1 MAAAAV
7 YSPSVYDSLPS
18 LHAASDTFEQL
29 HELFL
34 KHEVYNEL
42 AICLLHRHFDLSP
55 SEKLVELGAISS
67 PWEDSQNR
75 PNVFGGSIVPRSWAF
90 RQGSLF
96 PFEFGYNE
104 GLKAEVYKPLPEKPA
119 FYTELNDLL
128 VKHGLEHLLGLTLN
142 TDEIRS
148 GTVKFEKTFDR
159 SNVVFTIKY
168 DNEIAA
174 KEAIPAM

>member
-1 MAAAAV
+1 M
-7 YSPSVYDSLPS
+7 
-18 LHAASDTFEQL
+18 
-29 HELFL
+29 
-34 KHEVYNEL
+34 
-42 AICLLHRHFDLSP
+42 
-55 SEKLVELGAISS
+55 
-67 PWEDSQNR
+67 
-75 PNVFGGSIVPRSWAF
+75 PRSWAF

-119 FYTELNDLL
+119 FYAELNDLL

-142 TDEIRS
+142 TDEIPF

-159 SNVVFTIKY
+159 SNVVFTIKH

-174 KEAIPAM
+174 KEAIPAMWVFSGVGDFRVPFKKWVMTSYVPILHASFGGNKLPNFVVPVSMIC

>member
-1 MAAAAV
+1 ME
-7 YSPSVYDSLPS
+7 S
-18 LHAASDTFEQL
+18 
-29 HELFL
+29 ELFL

-55 SEKLVELGAISS
+55 SEKLVELGAVSS
-67 PWEDSQNR
+67 PWENIQNR
-75 PNVFGGSIVPRSWAF
+75 SNLFGGSIVPRSWAF

-119 FYTELNDLL
+119 FYAELNDLL

-142 TDEIRS
+142 TDEIPF

-159 SNVVFTIKY
+159 SNVVFTIKH

-174 KEAIPAM
+174 KEAIPAMWVFSGVGDFRVPFKK